1 MVIGDGRQFWD
12 KKYVSDIRCEDAI
25 VGRKVVLT
33 IQVGR
38 NSPPRQM
45 TIGLYVVIPL
55 LVLFLLISKNDPN
68 TDSMRS
74 HQKRVTTSSC
84 YHNPTD
90 RTRPQYSIV
99 SFLDSCVRVVT
110 TSFPTAREEDPST
123 VIVSR
128 TRTFVFS
135 ILARVPCRWRML
147 DRTRTGLNFSYVHS
161 LHRV

>member
-1 MVIGDGRQFWD
+1 
-12 KKYVSDIRCEDAI
+12 
-25 VGRKVVLT
+25 
-33 IQVGR
+33 
-38 NSPPRQM
+38 
-45 TIGLYVVIPL
+45 
-55 LVLFLLISKNDPN
+55 
-68 TDSMRS
+68 MRS

-90 RTRPQYSIV
+90 HTRPQYSIV

-110 TSFPTAREEDPST
+110 TSFPTVREEDPST

-147 DRTRTGLNFSYVHS
+147 DRTRTDLNFSYAHS
-161 LHRV
+161 TGSKRSSRCLWSCTRRIHCSDTGKCGFTSSGKTRGTVRILSCQTLLS